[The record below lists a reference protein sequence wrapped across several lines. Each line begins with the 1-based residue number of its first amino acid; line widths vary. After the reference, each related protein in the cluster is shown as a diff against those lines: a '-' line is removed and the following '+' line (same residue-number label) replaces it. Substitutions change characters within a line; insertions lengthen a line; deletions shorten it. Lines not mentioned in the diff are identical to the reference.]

1 MSPNTKAILN
11 FLSLL
16 VVVGAISLGLGY
28 TFGLVLSLEEAK
40 PQQAFEAHIQAT
52 ADGEW
57 GLAHSYFAEG
67 CNVAP
72 WEIERAFGD
81 GLDPGDWG
89 VDKVFLGDDEAL
101 LWFSR
106 TGGIQYMVVEGGDW
120 KISCKGEI
128 R

>member
-11 FLSLL
+11 FLSIL

-28 TFGLVLSLEEAK
+28 TFGLVLPLEEAK
-40 PQQAFEAHIQAT
+40 PQQAFESHIQAI

-57 GLAHSYFAEG
+57 ELAHSYFAEG
-67 CNVAP
+67 CSVAP
-72 WEIERAFGD
+72 WEIERAFGG
-81 GLDPGDWG
+81 GLDLGDWG
-89 VDKVFLGDDEAL
+89 VDKMFLGDDEAL

-120 KISCKGEI
+120 KISCEGEI